1 MPDIQRIK
9 ILDCDDWSGL
19 RDIRLSALHD
29 SPDSFL
35 ATEAQESGYNEQRWR
50 TELARGHWH
59 VGFVDGVEV
68 SLLGA
73 TREPGRPAHERF
85 LEYLWVSP
93 GWRRSGLGFQ
103 FFSQILDRLQS
114 SGVRTVFLWVLDGN
128 DVATSLYLKA
138 GFEPVGKPVQ
148 LTARPDRS
156 EQLFRLD
163 LAGRRWRLNHR

>member
-1 MPDIQRIK
+1 
-9 ILDCDDWSGL
+9 
-19 RDIRLSALHD
+19 LHD

-93 GWRRSGLGFQ
+93 AWRRSGLGFQ

-138 GFEPVGKPVQ
+138 GFEPVGNPVQ

>member
-1 MPDIQRIK
+1 MPDIPRIE
-9 ILDCDDWSGL
+9 ILACDDWSGL
-19 RDIRLSALHD
+19 RDIRLSALRD
-29 SPDSFL
+29 SPGSFL
-35 ATEAQESGYNEQRWR
+35 ATEEQESGYNEQRWR

-59 VGFVDGVEV
+59 VGVMDGLQV

-93 GWRRSGLGFQ
+93 GLRRSGIGFQ
-103 FFSQILDRLQS
+103 FFSLILDRLQAG
-114 SGVRTVFLWVLDGN
+114 GVRTVFLWVLNGN
-128 DVATSLYLKA
+128 DVATRLYRKA
-138 GFEPVGKPVQ
+138 GFDPVGQPVP
-148 LTARPDRS
+148 LTARPGRS

>member
-1 MPDIQRIK
+1 M
-9 ILDCDDWSGL
+9 
-19 RDIRLSALHD
+19 HD

-85 LEYLWVSP
+85 LESLWVSP
-93 GWRRSGLGFQ
+93 AWRRSGLGFQ

>member
-1 MPDIQRIK
+1 MPDIQRIE

-19 RDIRLSALHD
+19 RDIRLSALSD

-50 TELARGHWH
+50 TELRRGRWH
-59 VGFVDGVEV
+59 VGVMDGLPV

-93 GWRRSGLGFQ
+93 GWRRSGVGFQ
-103 FFSQILDRLQS
+103 FFSLVLDRLQAA
-114 SGVRTVFLWVLDGN
+114 GVRTVFLWVLDGN
-128 DVATSLYLKA
+128 EVATRLYRKA
-138 GFEPVGKPVQ
+138 GFDAVGKPVP
-148 LTARPDRS
+148 LTARPGRS

>member
-1 MPDIQRIK
+1 VPDIERIK
-9 ILDCDDWSGL
+9 ILTCDDWSGL
-19 RDIRLSALHD
+19 RDIRLSALDD

-35 ATEAQESGYNEQRWR
+35 ATHEQESSYTEQRWR

-59 VGFVDGVEV
+59 VGFVDGLEV
-68 SLLGA
+68 SLLGV

-93 GWRRSGLGFQ
+93 RWRRSGVGFQ
-103 FFSQILDRLQS
+103 FFSQVLDCLQGG
-114 SGVRTVFLWVLDGN
+114 GVRTVFVWVMAGN
-128 DVATSLYLKA
+128 DTAERLYRKA
-138 GFEPVGKPVQ
+138 GFDPVGKPVP
-148 LTARPDRS
+148 LTARPGRS

>member
-1 MPDIQRIK
+1 
-9 ILDCDDWSGL
+9 
-19 RDIRLSALHD
+19 LHD

-85 LEYLWVSP
+85 LEYLWVRP
-93 GWRRSGLGFQ
+93 AWRRSGLGFQ

>member
-1 MPDIQRIK
+1 
-9 ILDCDDWSGL
+9 
-19 RDIRLSALHD
+19 LHD

-93 GWRRSGLGFQ
+93 AWRRSGLGFQ

-138 GFEPVGKPVQ
+138 GFEPVGTPVQ
-148 LTARPDRS
+148 LTARPDSS

>member
-1 MPDIQRIK
+1 
-9 ILDCDDWSGL
+9 LD
-19 RDIRLSALHD
+19 D

-35 ATEAQESGYNEQRWR
+35 ATHEQESSYTEQRWR

-59 VGFVDGVEV
+59 VGFVDGLEV
-68 SLLGA
+68 SLLGV

-93 GWRRSGLGFQ
+93 RWRRSGVGFQ
-103 FFSQILDRLQS
+103 FFGLVLDRLQTAE
-114 SGVRTVFLWVLDGN
+114 VRTVFLWVMDGN
-128 DVATSLYLKA
+128 DVATRLYRKA
-138 GFEPVGKPVQ
+138 GFDPVGKPVP
-148 LTARPDRS
+148 LTARPGRS